1 MKLHLGCGKRHLQ
14 GWHHRDSAEWEHLD
28 SVGPVQDLSEFADD
42 SVEQIYASHVL
53 EYFDR
58 KEAVEV
64 LREWKRVLIPDG
76 ILRVA
81 VPDFDA
87 LVEIYSKNYQIDA
100 ILGPL
105 FGRMMS
111 DGGMIYH
118 RTTYN
123 HESLN
128 NLLDEAGFHSVKVY
142 DPIHFLSNI
151 DPDFD
156 DHSLAFFPH
165 MDRTGIKVSLCLQG
179 RKSLGE

>member
-1 MKLHLGCGKRHLQ
+1 MKLHLGCGKRYLQ
-14 GWHHRDSAEWEHLD
+14 GWHHRDSTEWKHLD
-28 SVGPVQDLSEFADD
+28 SVGPVQDLGEFADN

-53 EYFDR
+53 EYFDSF
-58 KEAVEV
+58 EALEV

-81 VPDFDA
+81 VPNLDA
-87 LVEIYSKNYQIDA
+87 LIKIYTKNHQIDT

-123 HESLN
+123 LQSLS
-128 NLLDEAGFHSVKVY
+128 NLIYETGYHSVEVY
-142 DPIHFLSNI
+142 DPIYFLSNI
-151 DPDFD
+151 DPNFD
-156 DHSLAFFPH
+156 DHSLAFWPH
-165 MDRTGIKVSLCLQG
+165 MDISGIQVSLCLQA
-179 RKSLGE
+179 RKS